1 MKRLRTLVG
10 IGLGLAVVA
19 GAGWYIAHLPSAPA
33 ARPGGRFAANAAVPV
48 GIATAGKGDIP
59 IVLKGLGTVTPLAM
73 VTVKTQV
80 GGQLIR
86 VNFEEGQMVK
96 EGDLLAEVDPR
107 PYEVALQQALGTL
120 QKDQALLKNA
130 QIDLQRYKTL
140 VAQQSIATQQ
150 YDTQAALVRQY
161 EAAITTDQ
169 GLVDGAKLNLTYTRI
184 TAPVTGRVG
193 LRQVDRGNYVQVNDV
208 NGLVI
213 LTQIQPI
220 SVLFTIPED
229 SLPAVRKR
237 MASGATLEVKAM
249 DRSQKV
255 ELGVGKLV
263 TTDNQIDLTTGTV
276 KLRAVFAN
284 TDQSLFPNQFVNV
297 RLLVDTVKD
306 AIVVPVA
313 AIQTGQPGTFVYL
326 VKADDTV
333 AIRVIKTSVTDGTNT
348 AVIDGLQ
355 VGDQVV
361 VDGVDRLRDG
371 AKVRRPAAPTGAP
384 VAAAPAD
391 GSTAA
396 ALPNAAAAPADSGA
410 PTAAPAGT
418 DPASQAGPRTHRRQ
432 SGASGTPGAGQPA
445 GRARQTQ

>member
-1 MKRLRTLVG
+1 MRQPAIVGSIDIFLRGAFYFPVRYALGESGRSPCSEHIGGGDSGSFFRIISRTVVAGQDRAMKRLRTLVG

-48 GIATAGKGDIP
+48 GIATAVKGDIP

-150 YDTQAALVRQY
+150 YDTQAAVVSQY

-237 MASGATLEVKAM
+237 MAAAR
-249 DRSQKV
+249 RS
-255 ELGVGKLV
+255 
-263 TTDNQIDLTTGTV
+263 
-276 KLRAVFAN
+276 R
-284 TDQSLFPNQFVNV
+284 S
-297 RLLVDTVKD
+297 R
-306 AIVVPVA
+306 
-313 AIQTGQPGTFVYL
+313 
-326 VKADDTV
+326 
-333 AIRVIKTSVTDGTNT
+333 RWT
-348 AVIDGLQ
+348 A
-355 VGDQVV
+355 
-361 VDGVDRLRDG
+361 
-371 AKVRRPAAPTGAP
+371 RRKSSWVSA
-384 VAAAPAD
+384 
-391 GSTAA
+391 
-396 ALPNAAAAPADSGA
+396 
-410 PTAAPAGT
+410 
-418 DPASQAGPRTHRRQ
+418 
-432 SGASGTPGAGQPA
+432 
-445 GRARQTQ
+445 

>member
-19 GAGWYIAHLPSAPA
+19 GAGWYIAQRPPAPA

-48 GIATAGKGDIP
+48 GIATAVKGDIP
-59 IVLKGLGTVTPLAM
+59 IILKGLGTVAPLAV
-73 VTVKTQV
+73 VTVKTQI

-86 VNFEEGQMVK
+86 VNYEEGQMVK

-130 QIDLQRYKTL
+130 QVDLQRYKTL

-169 GLVDGAKLNLTYTRI
+169 AAVDGAKLNLTYTRI
-184 TAPVTGRVG
+184 VAPVTGRVG
-193 LRQVDRGNYVQVNDV
+193 LRQVDKGNYVQMNDAS
-208 NGLVI
+208 GLVV

-237 MASGATLEVKAM
+237 MAGGATLEVKAM

-255 ELGVGKLV
+255 ELGVGKLA

-276 KLRAVFAN
+276 KLRAIFNN

-306 AIVVPVA
+306 ATVIPVA

-326 VKADDTV
+326 VKPDDTV
-333 AIRVIKTSVTDGTNT
+333 TIRVIKAGVTDGERT

-355 VGDQVV
+355 IGDQVV
-361 VDGVDRLRDG
+361 TDGVDRLREG
-371 AKVRRPAAPTGAP
+371 AKIRRPAAPTGAP
-384 VAAAPAD
+384 VAAAPAN
-391 GSTAA
+391 GS
-396 ALPNAAAAPADSGA
+396 AAPVAPDAASAGPLPSDGAATSGA
-410 PTAAPAGT
+410 N
-418 DPASQAGPRTHRRQ
+418 RRQ
-432 SGASGTPGAGQPA
+432 GGAASGTPGTGRPA
-445 GRARQTQ
+445 GGARQTQ